1 MPILKISFQLCHRDF
16 FLKILDNFLLKVG
29 KLKLSR
35 FSEIKEEF
43 SWQENNEKIKTE
55 SLGFPLGGFL
65 CVCLPSKA
73 PIILMIFVVFFS

>member
-1 MPILKISFQLCHRDF
+1 MTSFL
-16 FLKILDNFLLKVG
+16 LDNFLLKVG

-55 SLGFPLGGFL
+55 SLGSPWGGSQ

-73 PIILMIFVVFFS
+73 PIILMIFVVFFRRF